1 MLKRRLVALALA
13 VESVLLFPIAYQP
26 NLRFDYIQ
34 TLSRWFAKAVPP
46 ETVFIGDSITSAGM
60 QFHDFRT
67 INLGSA
73 GLQTYQVVQQLEKA
87 RSFNPRHIA
96 IMAGMND
103 AGEGPIDRAEL
114 VGLWKQICAEPKIVI
129 TLPPPTSF
137 DELNQRLAEINEI
150 ILTTCPKSRIIDLR
164 RLAHKDGKVL
174 PKYTEDGV
182 HISPEAHAIWR
193 SELRKFG
200 I

>member
-1 MLKRRLVALALA
+1 MLKRRLLALTLA
-13 VESVLLFPIAYQP
+13 VESALLFPIAYQP

-60 QFHDFRT
+60 QFHSLRS
-67 INLGSA
+67 INLATS
-73 GLQTYQVVQQLEKA
+73 GLQTYQVAAELEKA
-87 RSFNPRHIA
+87 RTFDPRHIA

-150 ILTTCPKSRIIDLR
+150 ILTTCPKNKIIDLR
-164 RLAHKDGKVL
+164 RLADKDGKVL

>member
-1 MLKRRLVALALA
+1 MFKRRLIALTLA

-60 QFHDFRT
+60 QFHNFRS
-67 INLGSA
+67 INLASS
-73 GLQTYQVVQQLEKA
+73 GLQTYQVAGQLEKA
-87 RSFNPRHIA
+87 RSFGPQHIA

-103 AGEGPIDRAEL
+103 ADKRPIDREEL
-114 VGLWKQICAEPKIVI
+114 IGAWKKICVDSRIVI

-137 DELNQRLAEINEI
+137 DNLNQGLAEINRI
-150 ILTTCPKSRIIDLR
+150 IRSTCPKNKIIDLR
-164 RLAHKDGKVL
+164 MLAGKDGKVL
-174 PKYTEDGV
+174 PQYTEDGV
-182 HISPEAHAIWR
+182 HLSSAGHAVWR
-193 SELRKFG
+193 SELRKVG

>member
-1 MLKRRLVALALA
+1 MLKRRLLALTLA
-13 VESVLLFPIAYQP
+13 VESALLFPIAYQP

-60 QFHDFRT
+60 QFHSLRS
-67 INLGSA
+67 INLATS
-73 GLQTYQVVQQLEKA
+73 GLQTYQVAAELEKA
-87 RSFNPRHIA
+87 RTFDPRHIA

-137 DELNQRLAEINEI
+137 DELNQRLAQINQI
-150 ILTTCPKSRIIDLR
+150 ILTTCPKNKIIDLR
-164 RLAHKDGKVL
+164 RLADNDGKVL

-182 HISPEAHAIWR
+182 HISSEGHAIWR